1 MFNFLEKLRQKP
13 AYIKKQVAFFI
24 AFSVAGIIFVVW
36 LSVIYPD
43 FRQRQDQQ
51 EKISQLEPSPVSS
64 FTQTISS
71 GISGIKDQIG
81 QLKSAV
87 SSFTSDPLHYKAPA
101 PETDMTAS
109 AVFTSVGTST
119 NQ

>member
-13 AYIKKQVAFFI
+13 PHIRKQIAFLVAFSI
-24 AFSVAGIIFVVW
+24 AGIIFVIW

-43 FRQRQDQQ
+43 FRQKQDQE

-64 FTQTISS
+64 FGQTLTS
-71 GISGIKDQIG
+71 GISAIKEQFG

-87 SSFTSDPLHYKAPA
+87 SSFTTDQTHYSAPA
-101 PETDMTAS
+101 TDTNMTAS
-109 AVFTSVGTST
+109 TVFTSVGTST